1 MDTPAWPAP
10 SREPAY
16 CVRGLSCRPELPN
29 SCQLVTEPNVSTSQN
44 VQPFSQ
50 VEGKSRLSISTQK
63 GTDRLEAS
71 SADWLFDHLA
81 IVRLQIEK
89 YTPEARLKS
98 WIRSHRQLYNMR
110 LRFKKLTLHT
120 SPCFPLSEGE
130 SVQLRASDSLQ
141 VNTGESK
148 ELGDWPLSL
157 SASATHQLCDPR
169 RGSSLLWEQ
178 GDTPP
183 PSPHPL
189 TVALWIVQVK
199 MTRGA
204 LGGSVG

>member
-1 MDTPAWPAP
+1 M
-10 SREPAY
+10 
-16 CVRGLSCRPELPN
+16 RGLSCRPELPN

-44 VQPFSQ
+44 VQPFPQ

-71 SADWLFDHLA
+71 SVDGLFDHLA

-120 SPCFPLSEGE
+120 SLCFPLSEGE

-157 SASATHQLCDPR
+157 SLPLLLTSFVTLEEAIHSSGNKEMPPHLPFTH
-169 RGSSLLWEQ
+169 
-178 GDTPP
+178 
-183 PSPHPL
+183 
-189 TVALWIVQVK
+189 
-199 MTRGA
+199 
-204 LGGSVG
+204 